1 MNEIASARYSGS
13 APPLLPTVQD
23 EVESL
28 AHLIN
33 KTDNGLIAFAL
44 YNGAANRCL
53 AQAALTERLRLPI
66 VEIPLSGQETNPLP
80 RLRDLPPAQRHCVFI
95 TRVEDALPEA
105 AGTLNLQRESFA
117 ALPHAVIFWVTEYGL
132 RQLATLAP
140 DFCAWRSGVFD
151 LRQEQAVRETTALQL
166 ILDASPSFQNRAD
179 LEKRI
184 SLYRDLLAEYEQQRP
199 VDRRFLGDLHHRLA
213 AALYLLGEYHEALGH
228 ARQALQL
235 REEFY
240 GPDHPEVAS
249 ALHNLAGLLWA
260 NNRHTEAEPLY
271 RRALQI
277 LLLFERRTG
286 HEHPHYRTMKNNY
299 TLLLKDMG
307 LAPAEIEE
315 RLKAIVQEVPAR
327 NDR

>member
-1 MNEIASARYSGS
+1 MNEIAPARFSGS

-44 YNGAANRCL
+44 YQGVANRSL
-53 AQAALTERLRLPI
+53 AQAALAERLRLPI
-66 VEIPLSGQETNPLP
+66 VEIPLSGQETDTLLW
-80 RLRDLPPAQRHCVFI
+80 LRDLPPAQRHCVFI
-95 TRVEDALPEA
+95 TCVEDALPEA
-105 AGTLNLQRESFA
+105 AGTLNLQGESFA

-140 DFCAWRSGVFD
+140 DFLAWRSGVFD
-151 LRQEQAVRETTALQL
+151 LRQEQAARETTALRPL
-166 ILDASPSFQNRAD
+166 LDASPSFQNRTD

-184 SLYRDLLAEYEQQRP
+184 LFDRDLLAEYEQQRP

-213 AALYLLGEYHEALGH
+213 AALYFLGEYQETLGH
-228 ARQALQL
+228 AHQALQL

-240 GPDHPEVAS
+240 GPDHPNVARD
-249 ALHNLAGLLWA
+249 LNNLAEFLQA
-260 NNRHTEAEPLY
+260 TDRPAEAEPLY

-277 LLLFERRTG
+277 LLLFQRRTG
-286 HEHPHYRTMKNNY
+286 HEHPPLRDAFKNY
-299 TLLLKDMG
+299 AGLLQAMG
-307 LAPAEIEE
+307 LSKAEIEE
-315 RLKAIVQEVPAR
+315 RFKAIFQEVPAGD
-327 NDR
+327 DR